1 MRTSVLAGESRS
13 RGLISGRR
21 SRPVTAARF
30 AAAGV
35 VLVLLVLFQVWGLI
49 AGAALLLVVFG
60 CTTDTGT
67 GSTLAGWAAD
77 RRRWRHRVRT
87 GFVDFAPVDQ
97 RPAELTPTV
106 DGGRADRRAAAR
118 EWNRYRDWP
127 DGVDGLYWLE
137 SRPGIPAV
145 AYHAGAG
152 EVPYLSA
159 AFGVDGPIQGL
170 HGDAFVARA
179 QEAFGQLMAGWGA
192 GAKLV
197 SGIQVLTR
205 VIPADSALH
214 EAWLQDQL
222 DPDAPQDLQSDYTAL
237 LGELSASS
245 FVQRHYLVVRWNV
258 DEQFRAH
265 ARRQAPGLDGW
276 LWQVN
281 GEIQAAHR
289 RLTDAMYRGV
299 HALSGPQ
306 LAAVLRHLQHPD
318 WPIDRASDVT
328 VQDCWLPSHDE
339 RAWTSVTAEY
349 PDPLDPDWLLPPTT
363 WVHRTAQIPVDA
375 LEVQQVDGLW
385 LAPVADRAGR
395 ADRPHPRGAPALHPR
410 PGGQGHRPPR
420 RHHRPAGH
428 AGPRPQGPDGRRR
441 NRTRPV
447 LRRPPD
453 VRPGRR
459 RRAPR
464 RALGG
469 VPHRL
474 RPRPAPNWPP
484 PARTWRPRPRTTP
497 GSPAW
502 TGWTPS
508 SPPRTPPP
516 GRSAAA

>member
-1 MRTSVLAGESRS
+1 
-13 RGLISGRR
+13 
-21 SRPVTAARF
+21 
-30 AAAGV
+30 
-35 VLVLLVLFQVWGLI
+35 
-49 AGAALLLVVFG
+49 
-60 CTTDTGT
+60 
-67 GSTLAGWAAD
+67 
-77 RRRWRHRVRT
+77 
-87 GFVDFAPVDQ
+87 
-97 RPAELTPTV
+97 
-106 DGGRADRRAAAR
+106 
-118 EWNRYRDWP
+118 
-127 DGVDGLYWLE
+127 VDGLYWLE

-192 GAKLV
+192 SAKLV

-222 DPDAPQDLQSDYTAL
+222 DPDAPQDLQSEYTAL

-281 GEIQAAHR
+281 GEIRAAHR

-328 VQDCWLPSHDE
+328 TTDCWLPSHDE
-339 RAWTSVTAEY
+339 KSWTAVTAEY
-349 PDPLDPDWLLPPTT
+349 PDPLDPDWLLPPTG

-385 LAPVADRAGR
+385 LAPLLTGLAEQIVRTLAVHLQFTPAREAKATARRDVTTDQRDMLARERKGQLVDDDTELALSSAARRMSDLREGVGHHGAHWVAFLTVSARTPTELAAACAHLEAAAADDAGINR
-395 ADRPHPRGAPALHPR
+395 LDWLDTLQAAAQATTWPLARGMST
-410 PGGQGHRPPR
+410 PPR
-420 RHHRPAGH
+420 SLVT
-428 AGPRPQGPDGRRR
+428 
-441 NRTRPV
+441 RT
-447 LRRPPD
+447 LRRVGTATAKD
-453 VRPGRR
+453 
-459 RRAPR
+459 
-464 RALGG
+464 
-469 VPHRL
+469 
-474 RPRPAPNWPP
+474 
-484 PARTWRPRPRTTP
+484 TI
-497 GSPAW
+497 
-502 TGWTPS
+502 TG
-508 SPPRTPPP
+508 
-516 GRSAAA
+516 